1 MSTMNDSATAVMTGQ
16 KEKFLQTY
24 QQEHETTMRVLRA
37 YPVAKLDLKPTPV
50 MKSARELAWIFVQER
65 GLGTA
70 VWRDAFGQGLPPA
83 APPPTVPD
91 SWEQVLSAL
100 ESAHEEFKKVVADT
114 SEEDLEK
121 TVKFLVGPKN
131 LGDFRR
137 IDFAWFLLFDQIHH
151 RGQLSVYVRM
161 AGGQV
166 PSIYGPTLEQP
177 WL

>member
-1 MSTMNDSATAVMTGQ
+1 MSTTNESAAAVVTSAKDQFLATYQ
-16 KEKFLQTY
+16 KE
-24 QQEHETTMRVLRA
+24 HDTTMRVLRA
-37 YPVAKLDLKPTPV
+37 FPVGKLDLKPTPV

-70 VWRDAFGQGLPPA
+70 VWQDAFARGLPPA
-83 APPPTVPD
+83 GPPPTVPE
-91 SWEQVLSAL
+91 SWDELLAAL
-100 ESAHEEFKKVVADT
+100 EGAHEEFKKVVANT
-114 SEEDLEK
+114 SDEDLDK

-131 LGDFRR
+131 LGDFKR

-151 RGQLSVYVRM
+151 RGQFSVYVRM